1 MQSFHWCIN
10 LPTTLCLPEA
20 GGKRED
26 RKPHNPC
33 ENQCMACISRIPK
46 NRILGFDPESRPRS
60 LNCDVIDKSSN
71 DNSKHRDMLV
81 IQFHLLCDTVPSPI
95 SIQVQVLNS
104 SNPQSASS
112 RLTQTSIPPQPKPR
126 KWTHSRTQPEWPKPS
141 LRNNKPK
148 TNITT
153 SPPNKRKSKH
163 TASG

>member
-81 IQFHLLCDTVPSPI
+81 IQFHLLYDTVPSPI
-95 SIQVQVLNS
+95 SIQVQVFNS